1 MNDVKK
7 AFLSLMHDAYFDAK
21 YAHQYS
27 TETENS
33 PENPSAAIAYA
44 NSVTAKACA
53 AEAIYW
59 CNEELYHDE
68 IPELLHQFR
77 VFSAEILQSYATDH
91 SRQWVS
97 IEFNNLKDL
106 FESSV
111 CKQPITE

>member
-7 AFLSLMHDAYFDAK
+7 AFLSLMHDAYSDAK

-27 TETENS
+27 TETDDS
-33 PENPSAAIAYA
+33 SENPSAAIAYA
-44 NSVTAKACA
+44 NSVIAKACA

-59 CNEELYHDE
+59 CNEDLAHYE

-77 VFSAEILQSYATDH
+77 VFSSEILQDYATNH

-111 CKQPITE
+111 CNQSITE